1 MDYVSSKNERIDPR
15 TDPGTDSVSRS
26 GRNNSIRTRTS
37 TRTKVVLAAFVSS
50 MTAVTGMLLISGQ
63 DFGPVNKFAATKPV
77 MIASPDSS
85 QPQSQN
91 PAGGEIDSR
100 WEMIVIHD
108 SGSLSGTVRELDAEA
123 RGAGLNGLGYH
134 FVIGNGAGL
143 SDGVV
148 EASYRWNGQLAGA
161 HVAAAPNPDTSEQ
174 LRADQVN
181 RTAIGI
187 CLIGNG
193 DRSEFTEAQMRA
205 LVDLV
210 RALQIRLDIPASR
223 VVLHSDLNPDVA
235 SPGRLFPI
243 ERLES
248 HLEP

>member
-1 MDYVSSKNERIDPR
+1 MLQFAKW
-15 TDPGTDSVSRS
+15 
-26 GRNNSIRTRTS
+26 
-37 TRTKVVLAAFVSS
+37 K
-50 MTAVTGMLLISGQ
+50 TALI
-63 DFGPVNKFAATKPV
+63 
-77 MIASPDSS
+77 
-85 QPQSQN
+85 
-91 PAGGEIDSR
+91 
-100 WEMIVIHD
+100 
-108 SGSLSGTVRELDAEA
+108 
-123 RGAGLNGLGYH
+123 
-134 FVIGNGAGL
+134 
-143 SDGVV
+143 
-148 EASYRWNGQLAGA
+148 
-161 HVAAAPNPDTSEQ
+161 
-174 LRADQVN
+174 
-181 RTAIGI
+181 IGI

>member
-1 MDYVSSKNERIDPR
+1 MDYVSSKNERINPR

-50 MTAVTGMLLISGQ
+50 MTAVTGMLLISGE

-77 MIASPDSS
+77 MIASSDSS

-161 HVAAAPNPDTSEQ
+161 HVAAAPNPDT
-174 LRADQVN
+174 
-181 RTAIGI
+181 
-187 CLIGNG
+187 
-193 DRSEFTEAQMRA
+193 
-205 LVDLV
+205 
-210 RALQIRLDIPASR
+210 
-223 VVLHSDLNPDVA
+223 
-235 SPGRLFPI
+235 
-243 ERLES
+243 
-248 HLEP
+248 

>member
-1 MDYVSSKNERIDPR
+1 
-15 TDPGTDSVSRS
+15 
-26 GRNNSIRTRTS
+26 
-37 TRTKVVLAAFVSS
+37 
-50 MTAVTGMLLISGQ
+50 MTAVTGMLLISGE
-63 DFGPVNKFAATKPV
+63 DLGPVNAFAATKPV
-77 MIASPDSS
+77 IIGGSDNQASSS
-85 QPQSQN
+85 DHQPE
-91 PAGGEIDSR
+91 GEIDAR

-108 SGSLSGTVRELDAEA
+108 SGSLSGTVRDLDAEA
-123 RGAGLNGLGYH
+123 RDSGLNGLGYH

-161 HVAAAPNPDTSEQ
+161 HVAAAPNPDSSEQ
-174 LRADQVN
+174 FRADQMN

-187 CLIGNG
+187 CLVGHG

-210 RALQIRLDIPASR
+210 RALQTRLDIPASR
-223 VVLHSDLNPDVA
+223 VVLHSDLNSAVS
-235 SPGRLFPI
+235 SPGRLFPV
-243 ERLES
+243 ERLEA

>member
-1 MDYVSSKNERIDPR
+1 MTRRGHHNAKQ
-15 TDPGTDSVSRS
+15 
-26 GRNNSIRTRTS
+26 TRTS
-37 TRTKVVLAAFVSS
+37 TRTKVVLAAFVTS
-50 MTAVTGMLLISGQ
+50 MTAVTGMLLISGE
-63 DFGPVNKFAATKPV
+63 DFGPVAPFAATKPV
-77 MIASPDSS
+77 IITASDNVSTASDSDS
-85 QPQSQN
+85 EGVID
-91 PAGGEIDSR
+91 AG

-123 RGAGLNGLGYH
+123 RDAGLNGLGYH

-161 HVAAAPNPDTSEQ
+161 HVAAAPNPDSIEK
-174 LRADQVN
+174 LRADEIN

-210 RALQIRLDIPASR
+210 RALQSRLDIPASR
-223 VVLHSDLNPDVA
+223 VVLHSDLNADVS
-235 SPGRLFPI
+235 SPGRLFPV
-243 ERLES
+243 ERLEA